1 MGKKKGEAETME
13 KFSELQYVRPDMEKV
28 LGDMRAVTEA
38 LKNATD
44 FGEFKAAYMDYVNTD
59 IQVSTARQLAHIRN
73 TINMMDEF
81 YEAEMGYFHAW
92 MPKYEILVKE
102 MGTVILNSPFKKDM
116 EEEFGSILIQNME
129 VGQLLSS
136 EAVVDDMVR
145 EAELANLYSK
155 TVAGASVEFRGE
167 MCSTYGLLK
176 HMQSTDRQERKEAFE
191 AWARLFEGIS
201 PKIDE
206 IYDGLVQLRAGMA
219 QKLGFESFIPMGYYK
234 RRRYD
239 YNAEDLK
246 VFRRQVQ
253 EVIVPAC
260 VKLYE
265 RQRKALGVD
274 TLHYYDES
282 ISSPQGNPV
291 PVGDR
296 DYMVKKAQE
305 MYRELSPE
313 SGEFFDFMVE
323 HQLFDLE
330 TKKGKRVGGY
340 CTSLPLYHAPFIFS
354 NFNGTQADVNV
365 LTHEA
370 GHAFAG
376 FTADKFQKT
385 PELCHSTSEINEIHS
400 MGMELWTYPWMESFF
415 GDKAEQYRKE
425 HLADALMK
433 IPYMV
438 CVDEFQHRV
447 FEKPEMTAM
456 ERRAVWSELEKVY
469 MPWRD
474 YDGNAFLTGG
484 GFWMQKQH
492 IFLYPFYY
500 VDYAMAQI
508 GAFEFY
514 TKMKADRKA
523 AWADYY
529 KLCQAGGSM
538 GYFKLLEYSGLHNV
552 LKEGSVKEALKAVL
566 EELGG
571 IKTYRALQI

>member
-1 MGKKKGEAETME
+1 M
-13 KFSELQYVRPDMEKV
+13 
-28 LGDMRAVTEA
+28 
-38 LKNATD
+38 
-44 FGEFKAAYMDYVNTD
+44 
-59 IQVSTARQLAHIRN
+59 
-73 TINMMDEF
+73 
-81 YEAEMGYFHAW
+81 
-92 MPKYEILVKE
+92 
-102 MGTVILNSPFKKDM
+102 
-116 EEEFGSILIQNME
+116 
-129 VGQLLSS
+129 
-136 EAVVDDMVR
+136 
-145 EAELANLYSK
+145 
-155 TVAGASVEFRGE
+155 
-167 MCSTYGLLK
+167 
-176 HMQSTDRQERKEAFE
+176 
-191 AWARLFEGIS
+191 
-201 PKIDE
+201 
-206 IYDGLVQLRAGMA
+206 
-219 QKLGFESFIPMGYYK
+219 
-234 RRRYD
+234 
-239 YNAEDLK
+239 
-246 VFRRQVQ
+246 
-253 EVIVPAC
+253 
-260 VKLYE
+260 
-265 RQRKALGVD
+265 
-274 TLHYYDES
+274 
-282 ISSPQGNPV
+282 
-291 PVGDR
+291 
-296 DYMVKKAQE
+296 
-305 MYRELSPE
+305 
-313 SGEFFDFMVE
+313 
-323 HQLFDLE
+323 
-330 TKKGKRVGGY
+330 
-340 CTSLPLYHAPFIFS
+340 
-354 NFNGTQADVNV
+354 

-400 MGMELWTYPWMESFF
+400 MGMELWTYPGMESFF

-566 EELGG
+566 EELEV
-571 IKTYRALQI
+571 